1 MATVTVTTSQNLS
14 TVVYAAND
22 DLVINP
28 GVTLTITATPA
39 NRIRSI
45 AATGGGGKLLV
56 QNTSTTNMLKLSF
69 TPGGQGAITT
79 GIASLRFENNAE
91 CEFAGNWITVYTGN
105 GAANQTVFSNLT
117 VGGALIDIPTFVEV
131 ETGSGTGVYE
141 KWTVVPK
148 RSTTTFHNSQYG
160 YNSRNP
166 STGTVAITA
175 GGVVTLT
182 GGTFDQTAILNKR
195 FRAAGHATDYLIS
208 AYTST
213 TSVTLSNP
221 DGTTYTGGA
230 IGAGATYVVRVGSA
244 LEQDDFGSGEH
255 GTVLFLDPF
264 GGNAL
269 GSAQTIVCGDGTNGK
284 VIPNGAKVRVPNI
297 YVGADLASTTLAAA
311 ITGTTAAAITLTSG
325 ANFPATMTQW
335 TANNSIAGSLL
346 VYDPATGKGERIGY
360 TTISASVV
368 SATGMTRGAFNS
380 EAQTFPIGSTVYFIP
395 HAALQNGLNFFDLQ
409 AGGKLTADKVMFGLN
424 FSVSPLV
431 SSVGLVG
438 SKQLTFTNVGCTETL
453 MFPNATGIQGDVLF
467 DNFSF
472 TQDFRNIGDT
482 NINKPIVQSVGGTFT
497 FKNFLILYS
506 NDYSTNAGGSVALTI
521 QNCLTVSE
529 ITNVK
534 VLYVKTS
541 YTGSSSGISINT
553 IGPCTVSNIK
563 STGSNVLN
571 YIDNCVFKDIY
582 VSGGCSP
589 SYVSLAGT
597 GATNLQSNVTNCI
610 FRGFQNLEAIPVG
623 RSNNGLII
631 SGLTTK
637 NNIFTNKGYPTFNF
651 RNSGGTNPS
660 FFADT
665 GRDNT
670 FAYFD
675 FINCRDNA
683 SPIDPNAS
691 NPGQRL
697 VKITSDQYNATILT
711 TATGLR
717 QAYRGYRDIVFG
729 PQVNSTSTVFNLDI
743 NPLTV
748 MTDGTGSGSAG
759 YLCFGPLWPED
770 QYTGTY
776 SGLSATA
783 YLNATGALAITTT
796 GDQVTIGNQYSQKGI
811 SSFNTGG
818 SITIIGNTSGT
829 VTAGAFNGVNYE
841 FRMCNWGDS
850 LTALA
855 WQSLTLTN
863 LESARAALT
872 GYSTSVG
879 INMQIRAT
887 ATTTVSARTVTL
899 LRIPITWD
907 TAYTPATGTFNFEVT
922 NVLAGSTVALSQ
934 DGGTTWSQI
943 TTAAAS
949 TVTLP
954 VNSDFLGNT
963 ISYKLRVRKAG
974 YDPIEVSGTVKDDVV
989 QIGEVGVSIRV
1000 DQVQTLD
1007 ANGTPVYGNGTTSA
1021 LVSLDYAAL
1030 RVDIGNGSVSGADLY
1045 DTVVN
1050 NAVNTTG
1057 IKYAWPISSPGLAG
1071 GFDVTVEN
1079 TWKLRRKL
1087 VTDTNAAISVFV
1099 LYGPNPALSPVDTVN
1114 GTVALS
1120 HTFVLAVTGSLT
1132 GSVLGL
1138 SLDGGSTWSTAT
1150 STGATVNFN
1159 VVFTTYG
1166 GTKNYIVRV
1175 RKAGYTPLQYSGSLT
1190 YQNGSIPA
1198 AQVQVVDINGVAVYG
1213 RGPGTTTGNINI
1225 VPASSRVDISNALV
1239 VGEDL
1244 YDYIAAWEA
1253 TTTGV
1258 QYPEVLQFNGTDSII
1273 LNNFK
1278 LRRWNATDTNAMIDM
1293 IVFYGPNTTLNP
1305 VDEANGSVQ
1314 LFPRVVRQGSLTT
1327 IGQAVWDYQTSS
1339 ATTSGSMGERLKD
1352 ASTVATNGQQ
1362 LTAALT

>member
-45 AATGGGGKLLV
+45 TATGGGGKLLV

-91 CEFAGNWITVYTGN
+91 CEFAGDWITVYTGT
-105 GAANQTVFSNLT
+105 GAANQTVFANLT

-141 KWTVVPK
+141 KWSVVPK

-166 STGTVAITA
+166 STGTVAITS

-182 GGTFDQTAILNKR
+182 GGTFDQAVVQNKR

-208 AYTST
+208 AYTNT
-213 TSVTLSNP
+213 TTVTLSNP

-244 LEQDDFGSGEH
+244 LEQDDFGGGEH

-269 GSAQTIVCGDGTNGK
+269 GSAQTITCGDGTNGK

-335 TANNSIAGSLL
+335 TANSSIAGSLL

-360 TTISASVV
+360 TTISANVV

-395 HAALQNGLNFFDLQ
+395 HPSRTNGLNYFDLQ
-409 AGGKLTADKVMFGLN
+409 LGGKLTADKVMFGFN
-424 FSVSPLV
+424 FSLAPIN
-431 SSVGLVG
+431 SSLGFFQA
-438 SKQLTFTNVGCTETL
+438 KQLTFTNVGCSEA
-453 MFPNATGIQGDVLF
+453 MIFGTGGVQGAVTF

-482 NINKPIVQSVGGTFT
+482 DNGRPYIASVGGTFT
-497 FKNFLILYS
+497 FKNVLLLYS
-506 NDYSTNAGGSVALTI
+506 NDYNTNAGGSIALNI
-521 QNCLTVSE
+521 VNCLTVSE

-534 VLYVKTS
+534 ILYVKTS
-541 YTGSSSGISINT
+541 YTANSAAISINT

-563 STGSNVLN
+563 STGINLLS
-571 YIDNCVFKDIY
+571 YIDNCVFEDIY

-589 SYVSLAGT
+589 SYVSLSGT
-597 GATNLQSNVTNCI
+597 GVTNLLSNVTNCI
-610 FRGFQNLEAIPVG
+610 FRGFQNLEAVPNG
-623 RSNNGLII
+623 RTSQALIV

-637 NNIFTNKGYPTFNF
+637 NNVFTNKGYPTFNF
-651 RNSGGTNPS
+651 RNSGGTTP
-660 FFADT
+660 FFSDF

-675 FINCRDNA
+675 FINCRDSQ

-697 VKITSDQYNATILT
+697 VKITSDQYNSTILT
-711 TATGLR
+711 TSVGLR

-729 PQVNSTSTVFNLDI
+729 PQANSVSSFNLDV
-743 NPLTV
+743 NPFTV

-759 YLCFGPLWPED
+759 YLCFGPLWAED

-811 SSFNTGG
+811 SSFNTAG

-863 LESARAALT
+863 LENTRAALS

-879 INMQIRAT
+879 INMQVRAT
-887 ATTTVSARTVTL
+887 ATTTVAARTL
-899 LRIPITWD
+899 ILIRMPITWD
-907 TAYTPATGTFNFEVT
+907 TSYTPAVGTIDLNVNGVLTGSVVAVSTDGGAT
-922 NVLAGSTVALSQ
+922 WPAAYKATATGSTVTIPI
-934 DGGTTWSQI
+934 DC
-943 TTAAAS
+943 
-949 TVTLP
+949 
-954 VNSDFLGNT
+954 DFLGATTNLKVR
-963 ISYKLRVRKAG
+963 IRKAG
-974 YDPIEVSGTVKDDVV
+974 YQVLEYDLSTVDEDVNLPIE
-989 QIGEVGVSIRV
+989 
-1000 DQVQTLD
+1000 QV
-1007 ANGTPVYGNGTTSA
+1007 
-1021 LVSLDYAAL
+1021 
-1030 RVDIGNGSVSGADLY
+1030 
-1045 DTVVN
+1045 
-1050 NAVNTTG
+1050 
-1057 IKYAWPISSPGLAG
+1057 
-1071 GFDVTVEN
+1071 E
-1079 TWKLRRKL
+1079 
-1087 VTDTNAAISVFV
+1087 
-1099 LYGPNPALSPVDTVN
+1099 
-1114 GTVALS
+1114 
-1120 HTFVLAVTGSLT
+1120 
-1132 GSVLGL
+1132 
-1138 SLDGGSTWSTAT
+1138 
-1150 STGATVNFN
+1150 
-1159 VVFTTYG
+1159 
-1166 GTKNYIVRV
+1166 
-1175 RKAGYTPLQYSGSLT
+1175 
-1190 YQNGSIPA
+1190 
-1198 AQVQVVDINGVAVYG
+1198 VVDIDGVAVYG
-1213 RGPGTTTGNINI
+1213 RGAGTTTAYITI
-1225 VPASSRVDISNALV
+1225 VPGSLRVDIGNILV

-1244 YDYIAAWEA
+1244 YDACAAYQA
-1253 TTTGV
+1253 TTAGIA
-1258 QYPEVLQFNGTDSII
+1258 YPEILQFDGTDSII
-1273 LNNFK
+1273 LNTWK
-1278 LRRWNATDTNAMIDM
+1278 LRRDVAGSTNAMIDM
-1293 IVFYGPNTTLNP
+1293 IVKYGPSVITNP
-1305 VDEANGSVQ
+1305 VDETNGSVQ
-1314 LFPRVVRQGSLTT
+1314 LFPRTVRQGSLGAIAAT
-1327 IGQAVWDYQTSS
+1327 VWDYQTSA